1 MSMQQHSV
9 MMAPQLNRKD
19 DVLTY
24 LIHLGY
30 LGYDQDTRM
39 AFVPNEEIRQELA
52 LAVEDRP
59 WSEMQKFL
67 QQSNDLLLATLDGDT
82 QTVAAGIESIH
93 NSYISSLQ
101 YNNENSLS
109 CVLAIAYLGAMQ
121 YYFKPVRELPAG
133 RGFADFVYIPKP
145 EYRDNYPALVVELK
159 WNKNAETAINQIK
172 QKKYPDALQ
181 GYAKR
186 ILLVGISYEAKTKQ
200 HYCAIEE
207 G

>member
-1 MSMQQHSV
+1 
-9 MMAPQLNRKD
+9 
-19 DVLTY
+19 
-24 LIHLGY
+24 
-30 LGYDQDTRM
+30 M

-145 EYRDNYPALVVELK
+145 EYRDSYPALVVELK

-181 GYAKR
+181 GYAKH
-186 ILLVGISYEAKTKQ
+186 ILLVGISYETKTKQ

-207 G
+207 D